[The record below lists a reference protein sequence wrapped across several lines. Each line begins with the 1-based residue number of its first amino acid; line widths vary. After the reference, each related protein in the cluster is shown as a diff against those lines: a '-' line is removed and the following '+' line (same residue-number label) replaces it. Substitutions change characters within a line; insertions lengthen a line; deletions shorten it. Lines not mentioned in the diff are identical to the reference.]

1 MGALGIDSLSAF
13 FCLRCL
19 KPVGIFSAQNKTSAT
34 KSKQRS
40 LGLFWFVKKI
50 VLV

>member
-1 MGALGIDSLSAF
+1 MKISPRNCGIQ
-13 FCLRCL
+13 
-19 KPVGIFSAQNKTSAT
+19 AQNKTSAT

-50 VLV
+50 VLVRKSFD